1 MILLDVAST
10 LSTWVTHSAVMADS
24 GHHLFAQLSFDG
36 WFDGWD
42 NWSVLAQ
49 QLDTDP
55 FRGFRTMFSNFFKS
69 GQAWAF
75 LAGVVFG
82 YLIRSL
88 TSYG

>member
-1 MILLDVAST
+1 MIWLDIISDLPAWVAIGG
-10 LSTWVTHSAVMADS
+10 VAADS
-24 GHHLFAQLSFDG
+24 GHQVLAQLPLDSLND
-36 WFDGWD
+36 
-42 NWSVLAQ
+42 WSVLAQ
-49 QLDTDP
+49 TLDTDP
-55 FRGFRTMFSNFFKS
+55 FRGFRELVSNFFDS

>member
-1 MILLDVAST
+1 MILFDVASNFGT
-10 LSTWVTHSAVMADS
+10 WSMHLSLLSDTW
-24 GHHLFAQLSFDG
+24 HLTQLPLDG
-36 WFDGWD
+36 LQ
-42 NWSVLAQ
+42 NWSILAQ

-55 FRGFRTMFSNFFKS
+55 FRGFRELFSNFFES

-75 LAGVVFG
+75 LAGIVFG